1 MPRRSEQAGPRSCLD
16 STVCYPRF
24 PASKPSAPVR
34 LTPITV
40 ADLSSSKTEDEAAL
54 KAEVCRQKKPL
65 RAPCLQRRLRT
76 PRRRSR
82 TRGRRLLPWS
92 RPGDA
97 AGGFRS
103 QVPPKMPPSWR
114 LPWLS
119 CRWRALSL
127 RMHSRSL
134 EGRRA
139 QRCRSF
145 TDGFWVHQEA
155 FRVTEAAKATTFRAN
170 QLGLLK
176 HETRSLRNAKDALAS
191 FRELNVPEGTL
202 ALCDKLESRQL
213 QRLEEVC
220 VKFPPCSGCKPGR
233 RVQLTRGRQIRDCA
247 KVRPRRCGPLLWPPW
262 VWMHLGHCK
271 RRTSL

>member
-1 MPRRSEQAGPRSCLD
+1 MESPQSED
-16 STVCYPRF
+16 
-24 PASKPSAPVR
+24 
-34 LTPITV
+34 
-40 ADLSSSKTEDEAAL
+40 AL
-54 KAEVCRQKKPL
+54 KKLGRKKSPAL
-65 RAPCLQRRLRT
+65 LEFPHVGLLQISRLQH
-76 PRRRSR
+76 
-82 TRGRRLLPWS
+82 G
-92 RPGDA
+92 
-97 AGGFRS
+97 
-103 QVPPKMPPSWR
+103 
-114 LPWLS
+114 
-119 CRWRALSL
+119 
-127 RMHSRSL
+127 
-134 EGRRA
+134 
-139 QRCRSF
+139 SF

-271 RRTSL
+271 LRTSL